1 MSTAPARRVAV
12 PFFVLQA
19 AGGAAWW
26 AVLVAWPESRTHF
39 KAAGAPDA
47 TLLAF
52 AAPDLLLFVALSV
65 ACAVG
70 LTRGAAW
77 AWPLLCAHAGAA
89 AYAALYCW
97 GLFALTGDAGL
108 GAALMTPSLVVP
120 AWLAWALRPRG

>member
-1 MSTAPARRVAV
+1 MTARRLAV
-12 PFFVLQA
+12 PFLALQA

-26 AVLVAWPESRTHF
+26 AVLVAWPGSRAHF

-52 AAPDLLLFVALSV
+52 APADLLLFVALSA

-70 LTRGAAW
+70 LARAAAW

-97 GLFALTGDAGL
+97 ALFAQTGDAGAA
-108 GAALMTPSLVVP
+108 AALMTPSLVVP
-120 AWLAWALRPRG
+120 AWLAWALRPGR